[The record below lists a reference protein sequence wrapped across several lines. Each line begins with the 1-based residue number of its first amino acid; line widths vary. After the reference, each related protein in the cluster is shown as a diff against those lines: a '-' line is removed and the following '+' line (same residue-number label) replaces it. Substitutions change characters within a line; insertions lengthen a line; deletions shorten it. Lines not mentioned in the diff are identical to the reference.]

1 MILVRNL
8 LQQLNG
14 NKLLLFSLTL
24 TLLVSCASILVNPKN
39 ITKSEHSKSESKESS
54 KKNEVLEPVEFLN
67 NVILAPAQKNEK
79 IKIAILLPFNIGKSG
94 AYTSIRETVLEYYE
108 GFELALEELSEEGSE
123 IEVEVYDTKSDSS
136 EVAFILTKP
145 FLKNCNIIVGPVF
158 DHEISQVENFCSVY
172 NIQYVNPLRNYSKK
186 TRTSVPIFNPIA
198 ADSNKHYFAALK
210 LIELYPKHQFILV
223 NDNTPQGFTARKGYQ
238 KAFSDANIPLKYLSP
253 DELKTS
259 VMTNVETTVIAPVSS
274 ELNVRKVLNIG
285 AGKKDIQILGL
296 EEWFDFPIIPFDL
309 WNKCNLLFFN
319 NYQLDDEN
327 TEKIQF
333 EQNYL
338 NKYNANAGKYAYIG
352 YDQARFFIGALCTFG
367 IESYTYIQNKDFPMI
382 HNNFDFKNMGN
393 NVFENSSVNILK
405 LVDFELVKI
414 K

>member
-39 ITKSEHSKSESKESS
+39 ISKSEHSKSETKVSS
-54 KKNEVLEPVEFLN
+54 KKNEVLVPVEFLN
-67 NVILAPAQKNEK
+67 NVIHAPVQRDEK
-79 IKIAILLPFNIGKSG
+79 IKVAILLPFNIGKSA
-94 AYTSIRETVLEYYE
+94 AYASIRETVLEYYE
-108 GFELALEELSEEGSE
+108 GFELALEELSKEGSE

-136 EVAFILTKP
+136 EVAFILSKP

-186 TRTSVPIFNPIA
+186 TRTSIPIFNPIA
-198 ADSNKHYFAALK
+198 ADSNKHYYAALR
-210 LIELYPKHQFILV
+210 LVELYPKHQFILV

-238 KAFSDANIPLKYLSP
+238 KAFSEANVSLKYLSP
-253 DELKTS
+253 DDLKTS
-259 VMTNVETTVIAPVSS
+259 IANHIETIVIAPVTS
-274 ELNVRKVLNIG
+274 ELNVRKVLNAS
-285 AGKKDIQILGL
+285 AGKKETQILGL

-319 NYQLDDEN
+319 NYQLEKEN
-327 TEKIQF
+327 SEKIQF
-333 EQNYL
+333 EQNYQR
-338 NKYNANAGKYAYIG
+338 KYNTNAGKYAYIG

-367 IESYTYIQNKDFPMI
+367 VESYTYIQNKNFPMI
-382 HNNFDFKNMGN
+382 HNNFNFRNMGN
-393 NVFENSSVNILK
+393 NVFENSSVNLLK
-405 LVDFELVKI
+405 LIDFELVKI

>member
-14 NKLLLFSLTL
+14 NKLLVFSLTL
-24 TLLVSCASILVNPKN
+24 TLFVSCASIFVSPSNYTKIEETKN
-39 ITKSEHSKSESKESS
+39 DSKASS
-54 KKNEVLEPVEFLN
+54 KKQEALEPIQFLDK
-67 NVILAPAQKNEK
+67 VIHAPVQRDEK
-79 IKIAILLPFNIGKSG
+79 IKIAILLPFNIGKSA
-94 AYTSIRETVLEYYE
+94 AYASIRETVLEYYE
-108 GFELALEELSEEGSE
+108 GFELALEELSKEGSE

-136 EVAFILTKP
+136 EVAYILTKP
-145 FLKNCNIIVGPVF
+145 FLKNCNIIIGPIF

-172 NIQYVNPLRNYSKK
+172 NIQYVNPLRNYNKK
-186 TRTSVPIFNPIA
+186 TRTSIPVFNPIA

-238 KAFSDANIPLKYLSP
+238 KAFSDANISLKYLSP

-259 VMTNVETTVIAPVSS
+259 VTSNVETTVIAPVSS
-274 ELNVRKVLNIG
+274 ELNVRKVLNVG

-309 WNKCNLLFFN
+309 WNKNNLLFFN
-319 NYQLDDEN
+319 NYQLETEN
-327 TEKIQF
+327 LEKIQF
-333 EQNYL
+333 EQNYQ
-338 NKYNANAGKYAYIG
+338 NKYNTNAGKYAYIG

-367 IESYTYIQNKDFPMI
+367 VESYTYIQNKNFPMI
-382 HNNFDFKNMGN
+382 HNNFNFRNMGN
-393 NVFENSSVNILK
+393 NVFENSSVNLLK
-405 LVDFELVKI
+405 LIDFELVKI